1 MNVTTVG
8 QALAMETNTALECI
22 AGTVLEVWPAK
33 SGQGNYGPWTLQNV
47 VLGDDDGAKIKVLFK
62 WDAIKPDAKGHRL
75 YVIAGAGKMGKTVGL
90 KTMLNTHEGVTT
102 LQIQAGDNCSVE
114 FNDPTR
120 TGQHSRPAAPQAVQ
134 PALPASVI
142 PTRQAAPRARHDY
155 APEPD
160 EIPFEAATPTPPE
173 RTVTVASRAPAASPA
188 KVGQSWEKVDTALTK
203 MRRMYGECV
212 KTAAVIHAEA
222 AANGIQLG
230 DTSVQALATSLFIQ
244 CNMNALMITVPDFDH
259 PSGF

>member
-8 QALAMETNTALECI
+8 QALAMEPNTALDCI

-62 WDAIKPDAKGHRL
+62 WDALKPDAKGHRL

-90 KTMLNTHEGVTT
+90 KTMLNTHDGVTT
-102 LQIQAGDNCSVE
+102 LQVQAADKCSVE
-114 FNDPTR
+114 FNDPSR
-120 TGQHSRPAAPQAVQ
+120 TGQHARPAAPTAVQ
-134 PALPASVI
+134 PALPATTA
-142 PTRQAAPRARHDY
+142 PTRQAAPRVSHDY

-160 EIPFEAATPTPPE
+160 EIPFEAAALTPPE
-173 RTVTVASRAPAASPA
+173 RTVPMASRAPAAPTA
-188 KVGQSWEKVDTALTK
+188 KAGQSWEKVDGALLK

-230 DTSVQALATSLFIQ
+230 ETSVQALATSLFIQ
-244 CNMNALMITVPDFDH
+244 CNMNALLITVPDFDH